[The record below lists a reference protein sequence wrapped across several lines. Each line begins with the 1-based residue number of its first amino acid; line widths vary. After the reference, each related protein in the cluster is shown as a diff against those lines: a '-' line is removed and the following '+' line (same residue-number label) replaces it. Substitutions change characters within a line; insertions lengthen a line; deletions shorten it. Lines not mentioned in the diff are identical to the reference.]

1 MPVSLGYARAC
12 RSMSGDEAVRP
23 RWARGVPDRIART
36 DRRRRA
42 KGAHGM
48 ATWTQAQ
55 VNRAVAKLQAFLD
68 KLPEDEQ
75 QILGAIL
82 RQAADRGEDTEV
94 RGYSLPP

>member
-1 MPVSLGYARAC
+1 MY
-12 RSMSGDEAVRP
+12 GDEVVRP

-48 ATWTQAQ
+48 ASGTWTQAQ

-68 KLPEDEQ
+68 QLPEDEQ

-82 RQAADRGEDTEV
+82 RQAADGVHDADVIPYT
-94 RGYSLPP
+94 LPSSTSHLTLIDP